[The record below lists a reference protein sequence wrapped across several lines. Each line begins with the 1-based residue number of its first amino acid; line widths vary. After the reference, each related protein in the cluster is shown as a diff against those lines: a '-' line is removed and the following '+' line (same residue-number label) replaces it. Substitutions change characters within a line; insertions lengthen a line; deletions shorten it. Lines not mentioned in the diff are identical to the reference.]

1 MEHEERVRADD
12 DFRNHVEMKDR
23 LQEERM
29 RYEREEMRDRYA
41 AMDSNIRAEFQRKD
55 EALRSLHSLLE
66 TSYKQLL
73 NGIKAEEAS
82 RLNSEA
88 ALRGDFVK
96 FQEILR
102 REVDL
107 FKGEQ
112 TTVNG
117 KLMEMMKVEVDTRLS
132 SDVELKNHTSVL
144 AANLATDLAALRD
157 AAERQNKQFATDLR
171 AISGE
176 SAERANQ
183 VSRYVDSEVKRLDET
198 STQRYEKTKVLLA
211 KIAEQFKNHL
221 LNFEAVRKET
231 TDKMAEAEAKA
242 ARLDAEKT
250 KAIGE
255 VEVRLLAKLR
265 DESESLLTFC
275 ESRVR
280 PVEEGLTN
288 LEERLRK
295 NIEVVMELHDNG
307 QKLLTH
313 KMDKLAETN
322 QAMHQAHREEL
333 QRLLEDFDAL
343 VASVA
348 QLQQSQ
354 AEAGARFS
362 VLFAQL
368 ETQLNTEII
377 GERNLRVMG
386 EHSLRTT
393 IAENSATTT
402 RMLANFKVLVES
414 VDRELR
420 NENKTVIDRVRL
432 QADQISEAFA
442 KLYSFYDGLKAVE
455 ARLDGELETLV
466 ARSNVFDLF
475 ARSEFSTLK
484 TELSELLEIVMDE
497 SIRERKFKSE
507 ALTMMLQ
514 FNEAAAALNKKV
526 EDEIKGYLEARLIAL
541 FEQLKRESD
550 TMWQTALRH
559 SSSNVLP
566 AILAT
571 NDRQVRLAQVIGVED
586 DYAKPMVN

>member
-1 MEHEERVRADD
+1 
-12 DFRNHVEMKDR
+12 
-23 LQEERM
+23 
-29 RYEREEMRDRYA
+29 
-41 AMDSNIRAEFQRKD
+41 
-55 EALRSLHSLLE
+55 
-66 TSYKQLL
+66 
-73 NGIKAEEAS
+73 
-82 RLNSEA
+82 
-88 ALRGDFVK
+88 
-96 FQEILR
+96 
-102 REVDL
+102 
-107 FKGEQ
+107 
-112 TTVNG
+112 
-117 KLMEMMKVEVDTRLS
+117 
-132 SDVELKNHTSVL
+132 
-144 AANLATDLAALRD
+144 
-157 AAERQNKQFATDLR
+157 
-171 AISGE
+171 
-176 SAERANQ
+176 
-183 VSRYVDSEVKRLDET
+183 
-198 STQRYEKTKVLLA
+198 
-211 KIAEQFKNHL
+211 
-221 LNFEAVRKET
+221 
-231 TDKMAEAEAKA
+231 
-242 ARLDAEKT
+242 
-250 KAIGE
+250 
-255 VEVRLLAKLR
+255 
-265 DESESLLTFC
+265 
-275 ESRVR
+275 
-280 PVEEGLTN
+280 
-288 LEERLRK
+288 
-295 NIEVVMELHDNG
+295 
-307 QKLLTH
+307 
-313 KMDKLAETN
+313 
-322 QAMHQAHREEL
+322 
-333 QRLLEDFDAL
+333 
-343 VASVA
+343 
-348 QLQQSQ
+348 
-354 AEAGARFS
+354 
-362 VLFAQL
+362 
-368 ETQLNTEII
+368 
-377 GERNLRVMG
+377 MG